1 MADNILTYVLDLQDR
16 ISGKLKT
23 IGINNEQQ
31 LDTWARVQKQVNA
44 ASGTMQNMGR
54 SIVLYT

>member
-1 MADNILTYVLDLQDR
+1 MTYVLDLQDR